1 MEKEMKMEP
10 KGPKELSREQL
21 TGMLHQLSEQDRKLV
36 EENRKLKGAIQE
48 MYMTN
53 TFKRLD
59 YLFKVVESTDSVFS
73 KDFIAKCAKE
83 IEDITFGTEEPV
95 TEE

>member
-1 MEKEMKMEP
+1 
-10 KGPKELSREQL
+10 
-21 TGMLHQLSEQDRKLV
+21 
-36 EENRKLKGAIQE
+36 

-59 YLFKVVESTDSVFS
+59 YLFKVVESANSVFS
-73 KDFIAKCAKE
+73 KNFIAKCAKE

>member
-21 TGMLHQLSEQDRKLV
+21 TGMLHKLV

-59 YLFKVVESTDSVFS
+59 YLFKVVESANSVFS
-73 KDFIAKCAKE
+73 KNFIAKCAKE